1 MSFKVGDNV
10 RTIASVG
17 NSKRVLNIK
26 EISKR
31 RTAVRFH
38 KEGDWY
44 DAERYELVPEV
55 NPYAALSSAFLAGKP
70 IECLQ
75 EDGWAVCDW
84 PNFDQ
89 PVEEYRIK
97 LEDPYKELKVAYANG
112 KTIQVSGLNGGD
124 WEDINPHWI
133 HLIERYRIKPEPELI
148 PHIYC
153 EEMIAFA
160 QGYAIQVWCD
170 NGEEWVEAKH
180 PVWIPTCT
188 YRVKPQR
195 TTEYWAEKE
204 SRLALME
211 MDIAAQRIFIADSE
225 NFIREIV
232 RDMQILKDAD

>member
-44 DAERYELVPEV
+44 DAERYELIPEV
-55 NPYAALSSAFLAGKP
+55 NPYAELSAAFLAGKP

-97 LEDPYKELKVAYANG
+97 LEDPYKELKVAYDAG
-112 KTIQVSGLNGGD
+112 KTIQMCFANGWSD
-124 WEDINPHWI
+124 MKSTPRFTEPV
-133 HLIERYRIKPEPELI
+133 EEYRIKPEPELI

-153 EEMIAFA
+153 DEMIAFA

-180 PVWIPTCT
+180 PVWVPTCT

-195 TTEYWAEKE
+195 TAEYWAEKE

-211 MDIAAQRIFIADSE
+211 MDIVAQRMFIADSE
-225 NFIREIV
+225 AEIREIV
-232 RDMQILKDAD
+232 RDMQALKDAD